1 MPKGGART
9 RSGPAPDPAALR
21 RDRDAGEWTILP
33 ADGRLGATPDW
44 PMPEQ
49 AGREAELWE
58 SLWRKPQAIMW
69 ERYGQELEVAL
80 YVRRLAE
87 AEQMESRVNLS
98 TLVRQM
104 ADSLG
109 LTTPGMRANRWRI
122 DAGEAAAPAPAKRAA
137 AKRPTSR
144 SRLKVVSDNGG
155 S

>member
-58 SLWRKPQAIMW
+58 ALWRKPQAIMW